1 MVAVRG
7 TTMADAE
14 DYESQFS
21 EEAGILR
28 VVVRGRRDFARS
40 RRLVARIRQTADQH
54 GVKRVLLDTSA
65 LADPPPNEYRF
76 ALGELLASEWRGLR
90 VAVINPLEAGHGFVE
105 TVAVN
110 RGATTRIFRS
120 EDSALEWLRIE

>member
-1 MVAVRG
+1 
-7 TTMADAE
+7 MADE
-14 DYESQFS
+14 QDYECQFS

-40 RRLVARIRQTADQH
+40 QRLVALIRTTADER
-54 GVKRVLLDTSA
+54 GCRRVLLDTSA
-65 LADPPPNEYRF
+65 LTEPPPNEYRF
-76 ALGELLASEWRGLR
+76 ALGELLATEWRGLR

-110 RGATTRIFRS
+110 RGATTRIFKT
-120 EDSALEWLRIE
+120 EDTAIEWLQLG